1 MEGTEELKS
10 DIAENADESLEQ
22 AKDLTAEDEAN
33 LQEFLLKV

>member
-1 MEGTEELKS
+1 MEGTEDLKS

-33 LQEFLLKV
+33 L